1 MTSPVGQKERKPDE
15 VVFVAPAL
23 MGGGAE
29 RVACSLAAY
38 LIGKGI
44 GFTFLLTKS
53 GNCDYPIPEGAR
65 IADVSEGGGLSPLGQ
80 IRAIRNMMKAKPSA
94 TFLSFLPHQNMYTVL
109 ASLGLNNRV
118 VVSVRNDPSFD
129 FGGNRILGALRNT
142 LYGRADAVVFQTH
155 EEALSFPERVR
166 QRGSFILNPLSAST
180 PAPYFGKREKTVTA
194 SGRLTAQKNYP
205 MLLRAFARFSE
216 SHPEYRLDIFGAS
229 RPEFD
234 GEATGDE
241 LGNLVKNLGIS
252 QKVTFHGFCSDANEK
267 IRTSSMFVM
276 ASRYEGLSNS
286 MLEALSMGVPTI
298 CTRCGGGG
306 PQMVIKDGVNGF
318 LVDVDDIEAMAE
330 KMCLIADDGE
340 LAARV
345 SAEASKLRE
354 LIAPEVVGEK
364 WLGVLYG

>member
-1 MTSPVGQKERKPDE
+1 MSSSVVQPERQVRE

-29 RVACSLAAY
+29 RVACSLASY
-38 LIGKGI
+38 LIDRGI

-53 GNCDYPIPEGAR
+53 GNCDYPTPDGAR
-65 IADVSEGGGLSPLGQ
+65 ITDVSEGGRLTPLGQ
-80 IRAIRNMMKAKPSA
+80 IRAIRKMMKARPSA

-109 ASLGLNNRV
+109 ACFGLKNRV
-118 VVSVRNDPSFD
+118 VVSVRNDPAFD
-129 FGGNRILGALRNT
+129 FGGNRILGAIRNY
-142 LYGRADAVVFQTH
+142 LYGRADAIVFQTH
-155 EEALSFPERVR
+155 DEALAFPRCV
-166 QRGSFILNPLSAST
+166 QQKGSFILNPLSTST
-180 PAPYFGKREKTVTA
+180 PAPYFGRREKTVTA
-194 SGRLTAQKNYP
+194 SGRLTFQKNYP
-205 MLLRAFARFSE
+205 MLLRAFARFSD

-229 RPEFD
+229 HPEFD

-241 LGNLVKNLGIS
+241 LGDLVQNLGIS

-318 LVDVDDIEAMAE
+318 LVEVDDVDAMAE
-330 KMCLIADDGE
+330 RMRLMADEPALADSLSRSASE
-340 LAARV
+340 LRDAIDL
-345 SAEASKLRE
+345 SKIGSQWE
-354 LIAPEVVGEK
+354 Q
-364 WLGVLYG
+364 VL

>member
-1 MTSPVGQKERKPDE
+1 MSSSSTQLIGEIEE

-29 RVACSLAAY
+29 RVACTLASFF
-38 LIGKGI
+38 ISMGI

-53 GNCDYPIPEGAR
+53 GSIDYALPDGVRVEDAS
-65 IADVSEGGGLSPLGQ
+65 DGGRLSPYGQ
-80 IRAIRNMMKAKPSA
+80 VLTIRKMMRSKPSA

-109 ASLGLNNRV
+109 ARLGLRNRV
-118 VVSVRNDPSFD
+118 VISVRNDPSFD
-129 FGGNRILGALRNT
+129 FGGNRVLEAVRNR
-142 LYGRADAVVFQTH
+142 LYAHADAIVFQTH

-166 QRGSFILNPLSAST
+166 QKGSFILNPLSSGT
-180 PAPYFGKREKTVTA
+180 PEPYDGKREKKVAA

-205 MLLRAFARFSE
+205 MLLRAFALFSE
-216 SHPEYRLDIFGAS
+216 SHPEYRLDVFGAA

-234 GEATGDE
+234 GESTGDE
-241 LGNLVKNLGIS
+241 LADLAQTIGIS
-252 QKVTFHGFCSDANEK
+252 QKVTFHGFCRDANEQ

-306 PQMVIKDGVNGF
+306 PQMVIEDGVNGF
-318 LVDVDDIEAMAE
+318 LVDVDDVEAMAGC
-330 KMCLIADDGE
+330 MRRIADDAE

-345 SAEASKLRE
+345 AAEASKLRE
-354 LIAPEVVGEK
+354 SIAPDVIGEA
-364 WLGVLYG
+364 WLDVLHG